1 MYNFLLLW
9 KMAWRN
15 LWRQRRRSLITVFAM
30 SAGLA
35 LCIPTYGLM
44 EGVSREMIRGITR
57 SHLGHVQVHHPD
69 YLEERRLEL
78 SFPEKEASL
87 AVLADP
93 AVIQAAPRVYTGGM
107 VSSEHEFEVHV
118 GTIGT
123 HGGGLQSLVSGSLP
137 LKKCTA
143 LVDERTA
150 KRWRLDL
157 GSILRFSPLPAE
169 PACERVEI
177 SGVVRSDPAGASSLL
192 MRPADIADLN
202 APPKA
207 KSAAQTDPDDIDSL
221 EKLAPAAPSAD
232 ATPMLAPASDAAPDA
247 APAVDAAPAAPP
259 PAAPSPSP
267 ATPADN
273 PTTVVFRVV
282 RTASSQVGIIA
293 VDPSRES
300 QVTTMVD
307 KVVAGTYL
315 NNTYRNGQGVPQILI
330 GDQLARIL
338 MVKPGDRLGLDILT
352 REGFP
357 MDEMV
362 EVAGMFNSGLD
373 SMDRSLTFVHLRMAW
388 DPELMNLV
396 DPKTGAPQIHEL
408 AIRIKDSLDNVVVAE
423 RLQKRLKGLHLVAW
437 PWQKVEPAMASM
449 VKLQD
454 ASTAILLLII
464 FAIAALGTM
473 NTMLMSVF
481 ERIREFGVLKSV
493 GMRPFFVA
501 RLIML
506 ETLLMTLVSMVVGG
520 VLGLGI
526 SSYLYVY
533 GLDMSSLLPEGFSY
547 QGVVIDPV
555 WRTVISVRSFAI
567 PLALMSLVSLIVAVW
582 PAVRAARIK
591 PVEALRQTGV

>member
-1 MYNFLLLW
+1 MYNFLLMW

-87 AVLADP
+87 AVMADP

-107 VSSEHEFEVHV
+107 VSSEHEFEVLV
-118 GTIGT
+118 GTLGT
-123 HGGGLQSLVSGSLP
+123 HDGGLQSLVSGGLP
-137 LKKCTA
+137 LKKCSA

-177 SGVVRSDPAGASSLL
+177 SGVVRAEPAGTSSLL
-192 MRPADIADLN
+192 LRPADLAELTAPRKASGAGQPDL
-202 APPKA
+202 
-207 KSAAQTDPDDIDSL
+207 DDIDNL
-221 EKLAPAAPSAD
+221 EKIAPAATADATAVPAAATAD
-232 ATPMLAPASDAAPDA
+232 ATP
-247 APAVDAAPAAPP
+247 VQVI
-259 PAAPSPSP
+259 
-267 ATPADN
+267 TP
-273 PTTVVFRVV
+273 TVFHVV

-307 KVVAGTYL
+307 KIVAGTYL
-315 NNTYRNGQGVPQILI
+315 SNTYRNGQGVPQILI

-362 EVAGMFNSGLD
+362 EVAGLFNSGLD

-408 AIRIKDSLDNVVVAE
+408 AIRIKDSLDNVAVAAG
-423 RLQKRLKGLHLVAW
+423 LQKRLEGMHLVAW

-501 RLIML
+501 RLILL

-520 VLGLGI
+520 LLGLGI
-526 SSYLYVY
+526 STYLYVY
-533 GLDMSSLLPEGFSY
+533 GLDMSSLLPDGFSY

-555 WRTVISVRSFAI
+555 WRTVISVRSFAV
-567 PLALMSLVSLIVAVW
+567 PLALMSLVSVIVAVW